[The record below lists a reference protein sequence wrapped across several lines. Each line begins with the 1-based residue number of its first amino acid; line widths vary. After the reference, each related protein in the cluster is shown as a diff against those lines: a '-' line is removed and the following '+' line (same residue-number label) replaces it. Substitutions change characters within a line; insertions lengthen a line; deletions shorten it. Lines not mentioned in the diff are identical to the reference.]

1 MKVLNLSESLLSNLL
16 SDWEVLE
23 PPVEDACTQL
33 QWWVIMLLNLIVF
46 QLDKKEMKK
55 CLWCYK
61 YFKDENPFLDFPP
74 TEIITAD
81 NVVQY
86 GNYKYPD
93 VYYIIEL
100 LRYT

>member
-33 QWWVIMLLNLIVF
+33 QWNEKGSQNRNTSW
-46 QLDKKEMKK
+46 

-74 TEIITAD
+74 TEIITAN

-86 GNYKYPD
+86 GNYKHPD
-93 VYYIIEL
+93 VCYIIEL
-100 LRYT
+100 FRYT

>member
-55 CLWCYK
+55 
-61 YFKDENPFLDFPP
+61 
-74 TEIITAD
+74 
-81 NVVQY
+81 VVKTVIHHSVC
-86 GNYKYPD
+86 GAINTSKMKTLSLTFH
-93 VYYIIEL
+93 L
-100 LRYT
+100 LKS

>member
-33 QWWVIMLLNLIVF
+33 QWW
-46 QLDKKEMKK
+46 